1 MDKQPILITALAVLA
16 GIAYYISSVS
26 ATLSPAQAQIS
37 YLYRI
42 WNGLSI
48 TVAIIVIGLIAVSI
62 ARFRVK
68 K

>member
-16 GIAYYISSVS
+16 GIVYYVSSVS
-26 ATLSPAQAQIS
+26 TTLSPAQAQIS

-42 WNGLSI
+42 WTGLSI